1 MLRIKKEIYDEMIK
15 HCIDCMPYEACGIL
29 AGKER
34 ATEIYKIKNI
44 ERSSISYFME
54 PQEQLK
60 AMKDIRAK
68 GLQMLAIYHSH
79 LCGTAYPSL
88 KDLQLAFY
96 DVYYVIVGINF
107 NDNSNDGCLQ
117 NSYKRKEDI
126 VEEMQIRC
134 FLLKDGNVK
143 EIEIQVEQE

>member
-15 HCIDCMPYEACGIL
+15 HCLECIPYEACGIL
-29 AGKER
+29 AGRER

-44 ERSSISYFME
+44 ERSSTSYFME
-54 PQEQLK
+54 PKEQLK

-79 LCGTAYPSL
+79 PFGIAYPSS

-96 DVYYVIVGINF
+96 DVYYVIVGINPEDNT
-107 NDNSNDGCLQ
+107 NDICYQKFDKCVKEILPELQ
-117 NSYKRKEDI
+117 IKGFI
-126 VEEMQIRC
+126 
-134 FLLKDGNVK
+134 LKDGNVK
-143 EIEIQVEQE
+143 EIQILVE